1 MDEVQPALV
10 RSTLFRGVAASLV
23 SSVAAASESRLMS
36 RGERLILAGSAN
48 DRLHVIVSGTVVVR
62 VPGSDDEYVRLGAGD
77 CVGELS
83 IIDGRPATADV
94 VAEESTVVLSIA
106 RDQLWAAI
114 DSSAELARNLLRV
127 LAGRVRY
134 DDSVL
139 AETSR
144 LTRYF
149 ERLATVDGL
158 TGLRNRRWLDDAF
171 SRQLERSL
179 RAGEPVSVLMID
191 IDRFKVLN
199 DRFGH
204 LMGDAVLC
212 RVARVLVQ
220 SLRPQDLLAR
230 YGGEEFAVLLPNVD
244 ATAAMP
250 VAERLRQA
258 VAAPEA
264 EEGHQPLPTVTISV
278 GIAAVQ
284 AKETLTMLV
293 SRADAALYRAKQSGR
308 NRSSI

>member
-1 MDEVQPALV
+1 MDEVQQTLA

-23 SSVAAASESRLMS
+23 SAVATGSHSRLLAA
-36 RGERLILAGSAN
+36 RERLILAGSAN
-48 DRLHVIVSGTVVVR
+48 DRLHVILSGTLVVR
-62 VPGSDDEYVRLGAGD
+62 VPGSDDPYVRLGAGD
-77 CVGELS
+77 CAGELS
-83 IIDGRPATADV
+83 LIDGRAATADV
-94 VAEESTVVLSIA
+94 VAEEETVVLSIG
-106 RDQLWAAI
+106 REQLWSAI

-139 AETSR
+139 AETNR

-171 SRQLERSL
+171 TRQLERST
-179 RAGEPVSVLMID
+179 RAGEAVAVLMID

-204 LMGDAVLC
+204 LTGDAVLC
-212 RVARVLVQ
+212 RVARVLVG

-230 YGGEEFAVLLPNVD
+230 YGGEEFAVLLPALDVPG
-244 ATAAMP
+244 ALL
-250 VAERLRQA
+250 VAERLREA
-258 VAAPEA
+258 VATPEHD
-264 EEGHQPLPTVTISV
+264 EGHEPLPAATISIGV
-278 GIAAVQ
+278 AAHQ
-284 AKETLTMLV
+284 PRESLAMLL

-308 NRSSI
+308 NRCSA